1 MKEGP
6 PEFFV
11 NNYPTLKLQRPCDE
25 ETLTPP
31 RSMNYE
37 EGRDNSRRSL
47 NHRDGRNHGR
57 RSQGVQREGIDYPVQ
72 DIDDLNGIASRV
84 SSPGGLAR
92 VRSLPFHQG
101 GSQQPEFVIPDSTP
115 LRRERGSQQSQQ
127 SQGSKMEEILKERW
141 LQAELEKK
149 NLEKR
154 LGDMFE
160 YVQELQH
167 MLEHNRHTDNTST
180 ENVSVDNVSGNDKA
194 VRVALGRGGS
204 SRHRIVLDP
213 TPDTYEDADDR
224 VDAAQEASYTGIED
238 SDEDTLLEG
247 LGGCSLEQRRQAYL
261 QRRQRVAPHETV
273 RGEGR
278 GGSSRGDSRGERP
291 ASPAARTT
299 IPRSVFSVEENGGDT
314 SLLDANG
321 LHVAS
326 IEESFATDA
335 GTVEEANGFQM
346 VCPHENVDRIL
357 SMLHAQGAE
366 NIEVVDIG
374 NKSCHIVA
382 NL

>member
-1 MKEGP
+1 MGVTTAGGP

-47 NHRDGRNHGR
+47 NNRDGRNHGR
-57 RSQGVQREGIDYPVQ
+57 RSQGVQREEIDYHVQ
-72 DIDDLNGIASRV
+72 DVDNLNGNASRV

-101 GSQQPEFVIPDSTP
+101 GSQQPEFVLHDSTP

-154 LGDMFE
+154 LEDMFE

-167 MLEHNRHTDNTST
+167 MLEYNRHTDNTST
-180 ENVSVDNVSGNDKA
+180 DNVSVDNVSGNDKA
-194 VRVALGRGGS
+194 VRVAPGRGGS
-204 SRHRIVLDP
+204 SRHRIVQDP
-213 TPDTYEDADDR
+213 TPDTYADVDDR
-224 VDAAQEASYTGIED
+224 VDAAQEASYTED

-261 QRRQRVAPHETV
+261 HRRQRVAPHETV

-278 GGSSRGDSRGERP
+278 GGSSRGACSRSRRTATTPPCWTRTGCTWRRSR
-291 ASPAARTT
+291 SPLPPMLALSRRRTVSRWSVRT
-299 IPRSVFSVEENGGDT
+299 KTSIGSCPCCTPRAPRISRLLIP
-314 SLLDANG
+314 
-321 LHVAS
+321 
-326 IEESFATDA
+326 
-335 GTVEEANGFQM
+335 
-346 VCPHENVDRIL
+346 
-357 SMLHAQGAE
+357 
-366 NIEVVDIG
+366 
-374 NKSCHIVA
+374 
-382 NL
+382 

>member
-1 MKEGP
+1 MKEGTQ
-6 PEFFV
+6 EFFV

-25 ETLTPP
+25 ETSTPP

-47 NHRDGRNHGR
+47 NHRDGRNHSR
-57 RSQGVQREGIDYPVQ
+57 RSQGVQREGIDYPIQ
-72 DIDDLNGIASRV
+72 DVENLNGTASRV

-101 GSQQPEFVIPDSTP
+101 GSQQPEFVLPDAIP

-167 MLEHNRHTDNTST
+167 MLKHNRHTDNTST
-180 ENVSVDNVSGNDKA
+180 DYVSADNVSGNDKA
-194 VRVALGRGGS
+194 VRVVPGRRGS
-204 SRHRIVLDP
+204 SRHRLLPDP
-213 TPDTYEDADDR
+213 TPDAYTDVDDQ
-224 VDAAQEASYTGIED
+224 VDDAQEAAYTDIED

-247 LGGCSLEQRRQAYL
+247 LGGCSVDQRRQAYL
-261 QRRQRVAPHETV
+261 QRRRRVAPHETN

-278 GGSSRGDSRGERP
+278 GGSSRGDRP
-291 ASPAARTT
+291 ASPAARAT

-314 SLLDANG
+314 SLLDSNG
-321 LHVAS
+321 LNVAA

-346 VCPHENVDRIL
+346 VCPHENVDKIV
-357 SMLHAQGAE
+357 SMLHAQGAVD
-366 NIEVVDIG
+366 IEVVDIG